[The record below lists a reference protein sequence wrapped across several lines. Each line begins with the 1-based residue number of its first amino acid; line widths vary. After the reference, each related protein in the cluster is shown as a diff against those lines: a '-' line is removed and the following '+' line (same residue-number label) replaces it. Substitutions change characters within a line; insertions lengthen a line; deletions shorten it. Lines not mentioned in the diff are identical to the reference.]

1 MFSDL
6 SIMDFFALIY
16 FTDDKSYDAVAI
28 NSFKNSDWQSL
39 REGSKVTVFGSSFDP
54 LTNSLR
60 GEEWSAKI
68 VKLGK
73 LLILIVFHSFV
84 FNAIQLLGIRI
95 ISLLSSALTL
105 GRADLCLNTFHNP
118 HCYQFIILCRFL

>member
-6 SIMDFFALIY
+6 SIMDSFALIY
-16 FTDDKSYDAVAI
+16 FTDDKSYGAVAM

-39 REGSKVTVFGSSFDP
+39 REGSKFTVFGSSFDP
-54 LTNSLR
+54 LTNSPR

-73 LLILIVFHSFV
+73 LILINININNIN
-84 FNAIQLLGIRI
+84 FNI
-95 ISLLSSALTL
+95 
-105 GRADLCLNTFHNP
+105 N
-118 HCYQFIILCRFL
+118 